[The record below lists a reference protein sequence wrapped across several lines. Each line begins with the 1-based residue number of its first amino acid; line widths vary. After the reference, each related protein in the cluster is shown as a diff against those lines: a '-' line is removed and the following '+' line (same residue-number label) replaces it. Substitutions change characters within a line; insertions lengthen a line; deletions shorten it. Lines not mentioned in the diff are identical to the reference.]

1 MNDPWDVKCVRQS
14 GQYVSCIKLNGVPL
28 LPPVLSKECRKE
40 MQYYKLLAIEVEKR
54 IQALKT
60 FLLESDDTES
70 TEDKTDAPELPESE
84 QNDNSPNDKKDFNS
98 NSIITKDLEKSTLQ
112 VESPVTELESLSKTP
127 SKFTIDLS
135 LSINEKNGFQ
145 DTNSIEVPVRDCECS
160 NEMANNESKIDS
172 SKVVEDKIVFSV
184 SVKKEELTEPLSNH
198 LYEDDPPSLTAK
210 SFTGSLNNIHTDSKG
225 YESIPLSRQRSYT
238 ILTPSPMLLA
248 HLEVQSLNT
257 GVEINS
263 ISMSESTSNL
273 YSPNKKRRS
282 WDLESAKVKW
292 SSMALELKQ
301 KNIDQASKNQKAITK
316 PARKTPPSAST
327 HLRARSLARESTKR
341 ITNTYTPNK
350 SEPITKPKKS
360 QSPVRN
366 TTTIG
371 KISKTPVMKVNPKEI
386 EKKQSPKPVVS
397 ESEDPAT
404 RVRELYEKIQ
414 KQQLAQMATLVEKQ
428 KKEQM
433 LLQQVFE
440 EQNNMLYNQLQ
451 TICPKPPNDVKEAW
465 VEKTDRGPVSLNQLI
480 NYKSS
485 DSCESPVQSTIT
497 DTNTY
502 LNRCDNVLKKSRD
515 ITSSIKKGK
524 VSQVAEKSP
533 PKPTQSVK
541 RSQSPVRRNGT
552 SRKLTYDTSSDRE
565 YELILTDRT
574 NDTMADLNV
583 TFPSDNSDECPY
595 TPPKN
600 TKTNRKNASPTAMP
614 LAEPCKSTDRAIK
627 SMEETI
633 HNSIK
638 SMCSRR
644 APSVCRQTTPQEITA
659 ACYSLHDTFIT
670 STAAERC
677 AMINADRGR
686 RRSLANRPPIR
697 QHRPTDLM
705 SQSHCGAFPA
715 RSKRSTNASLMTQSN
730 YETFSGDKSSVRRY
744 MPSPRRRP
752 WR

>member
-60 FLLESDDTES
+60 FVLESDDTES

-84 QNDNSPNDKKDFNS
+84 QDDISTSDKKDFNS

-127 SKFTIDLS
+127 SKFKIDLS
-135 LSINEKNGFQ
+135 LSINENNGFQ

-160 NEMANNESKIDS
+160 KEMENIDSKVDS
-172 SKVVEDKIVFSV
+172 SKVVEDKLVFSV
-184 SVKKEELTEPLSNH
+184 SVKKEELTEPLSIH

-225 YESIPLSRQRSYT
+225 CDSIPLSRQRSYT

-248 HLEVQSLNT
+248 HLEIQSLNT

-301 KNIDQASKNQKAITK
+301 KNIKMAGTNQKDITK
-316 PARKTPPSAST
+316 QAKNTPPSAST
-327 HLRARSLARESTKR
+327 HLRARSLALESTKR
-341 ITNTYTPNK
+341 VTNTYNPPNQ

-360 QSPVRN
+360 QSPVRK
-366 TTTIG
+366 TTMMG
-371 KISKTPVMKVNPKEI
+371 KTCKTPVLKVNPKEI
-386 EKKQSPKPVVS
+386 EKKQTAPKPLVS
-397 ESEDPAT
+397 EPEDPAT

-440 EQNNMLYNQLQ
+440 DQNKMLYNQLQ
-451 TICPKPPNDVKEAW
+451 TICPKPLNDVKEAW
-465 VEKTDRGPVSLNQLI
+465 VEKTERGPVSLNQLI
-480 NYKSS
+480 NHRSS

-497 DTNTY
+497 DTNNY
-502 LNRCDNVLKKSRD
+502 LNQCDNVLKKSRD

-524 VSQVAEKSP
+524 VCAVNEKSP
-533 PKPTQSVK
+533 QKPTQSVK
-541 RSQSPVRRNGT
+541 RNQSPVRRNGT

-595 TPPKN
+595 TPPKI
-600 TKTNRKNASPTAMP
+600 TKTNHKNVRTTALP
-614 LAEPCKSTDRAIK
+614 LADPCKSTDRAIK

-644 APSVCRQTTPQEITA
+644 APSVCRQTTPQE
-659 ACYSLHDTFIT
+659 
-670 STAAERC
+670 
-677 AMINADRGR
+677 
-686 RRSLANRPPIR
+686 
-697 QHRPTDLM
+697 
-705 SQSHCGAFPA
+705 
-715 RSKRSTNASLMTQSN
+715 
-730 YETFSGDKSSVRRY
+730 
-744 MPSPRRRP
+744 
-752 WR
+752 